1 MVAAES
7 PESALMGNGGTVLR
21 ADFDNTYLDQLA
33 AKIVA
38 PMKA

>member
-1 MVAAES
+1 MT
-7 PESALMGNGGTVLR
+7 LRGYLGGPLYWRMSVLG

-38 PMKA
+38 AMKA

>member
-1 MVAAES
+1 LDFLAG
-7 PESALMGNGGTVLR
+7 PLYWRLTVLR

-38 PMKA
+38 AMWA